1 MASGLV
7 QLHTKSRV
15 QAKCPVKVESCPPSR
30 FDGSPGPIDRF
41 VDRVLDWLGTGSERT
56 LRREASSGW
65 EPVASHAATPLAI
78 VRIEFVDAL
87 EDIPTLTA
95 DQLDVRIRHARSLRE
110 LWHLRADIYGLVGLQ
125 HGQIEAERRLGRL
138 NRHFPARVPRSMRS
152 CCRCCPTRPGC
163 RTTATSGR
171 PTATPPWRRVAS
183 TRRPTVFCGRPPSGV
198 ATIRTDVTR

>member
-110 LWHLRADIYGLVGLQ
+110 LWHLRADVFNAVACHLNQ
-125 HGQIEAERRLGRL
+125 TEARDRLSRL
-138 NRHFPARVPRSMRS
+138 NRHFPVRAPK
-152 CCRCCPTRPGC
+152 
-163 RTTATSGR
+163 SG
-171 PTATPPWRRVAS
+171 
-183 TRRPTVFCGRPPSGV
+183 FGGF
-198 ATIRTDVTR
+198 DVIAQGDPK